1 MSGELTQIITDSLN
15 FLNAVLAM
23 QSDKNGSEPEMS
35 QEGLEESLR
44 NGERERGPEMSQEPH
59 EG

>member
-1 MSGELTQIITDSLN
+1 
-15 FLNAVLAM
+15 M

-59 EG
+59 KG

>member
-44 NGERERGPEMSQEPH
+44 NGERERSRNESRAP
-59 EG
+59 

>member
-23 QSDKNGSEPEMS
+23 QSDKNGSELEMS

-44 NGERERGPEMSQEPH
+44 NGEREVQK
-59 EG
+59 